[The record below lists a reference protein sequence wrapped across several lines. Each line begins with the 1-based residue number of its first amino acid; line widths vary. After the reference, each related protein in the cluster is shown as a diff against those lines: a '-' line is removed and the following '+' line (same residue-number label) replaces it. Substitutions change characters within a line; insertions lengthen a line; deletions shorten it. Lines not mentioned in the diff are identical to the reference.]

1 MPSIE
6 RWTFAA
12 EHGFDLCAEMGSWVP
27 DVERLGERACV
38 RTDLFRES
46 VVDGLDRAA
55 AQREVAPRTPC
66 GPIVMIVASVR
77 RIRRS
82 GKSASGAMPRSWPSH
97 AWRWESMSPGASC
110 GCCR

>member
-55 AQREVAPRTPC
+55 AQRGGRPA
-66 GPIVMIVASVR
+66 GPPAD
-77 RIRRS
+77 
-82 GKSASGAMPRSWPSH
+82 PS
-97 AWRWESMSPGASC
+97 
-110 GCCR
+110 